1 MINIKNNY
9 IWVFGENLGKT
20 TNGNSFY
27 LWKHIVNID
36 DGIDKYLVLEKND
49 STLKTYSQLSN
60 YEKKFVLWKNSY
72 KHFKKFLDADLFF
85 VTVNYNDIT
94 PDKFLFKNFKMRL
107 KKPFINLQNGMNG
120 LKKLRETGYAYGNNI
135 LRFIIYNKPFM
146 DTIQDVNDF
155 KPYQLK
161 YSKYQ
166 PKYGDLIRFSDNSE
180 DNQILWFLDDRQYFN
195 DDVLLIKSFSTV
207 IKRIVED
214 EDFINYLKLNNLK
227 FKICLHSFMENE
239 VFEEFQTFSGDLISI
254 VKQEDINM
262 QEEIG
267 NCKLFISD
275 YSPFIYDAAY
285 IGKPYL
291 IFQPDLNLFS
301 GQVKFY
307 YTNELKDFTIEKPSE
322 LIKVIINE
330 KYEKH
335 DYIEDA
341 IPNQIDL
348 DYLKQD
354 NHLDDFY
361 NYFKELQLNKIT
373 FLGYNFYGIGGTVN
387 ATMALAE
394 SLLQKGYWVN
404 VISLNRLTH
413 IKHVPPYGLNM
424 QYINWSHSGSLSMKQ
439 KKIRYKSL
447 KHYSYLTNDYVTKFI
462 PPFVGHE
469 LDELM
474 KSIRT
479 TTLVS
484 TRETLHLFLN
494 DCTSEHVK
502 NKIFF
507 FHTPAEMFDDVFP
520 DLIDKLKEID
530 IGKSVFVTEKNKQA
544 LEDKFNLTNFSD
556 TLILGN
562 TLTQSKMLDKTEIK
576 QLEKKEKYS
585 AIYLLRITKGRKDDL
600 NNLIEFAKYVK
611 ENNIDIIEIDV
622 FGDGDYVEK
631 FIQSIESNNLSD
643 IIHYKF
649 STETPID
656 EIRQHDMMIDF
667 SYNHSFGMIY
677 IEAVF
682 NGKKVFCMKN
692 IGSIEVM
699 DDIPNSYIESYE
711 WLIDQ
716 IEHIDEITA
725 DELKDNYEKINQ
737 KYSQDTIAEKFLEFI
752 NEE

>member
-60 YEKKFVLWKNSY
+60 SEKKFVLWKNSY

-85 VTVNYNDIT
+85 VTVNYRDII

-667 SYNHSFGMIY
+667 SNNHSFGMIY

-692 IGSIEVM
+692 SGSVEVM